1 METMKLSDFI
11 LLNVEQ
17 KTSTL
22 MHEGI
27 LVGKRSAG
35 GQLVFLFRLEGFYVE
50 SYCNLKEKSIEEF
63 RILISMNPL
72 SPYLDAISLEDLFN

>member
-1 METMKLSDFI
+1 MKLSDFI
-11 LLNVEQ
+11 LLDVEQ
-17 KTSTL
+17 KTSAL

-35 GQLVFLFRLEGFYVE
+35 DRMVFLFQLEGFYVE
-50 SYCNLKEKSIEEF
+50 SYCNMEEKLIDQFQIHLSIN
-63 RILISMNPL
+63 SL